1 MIVSKIRKNK
11 IEFCVYLKNFV
22 LSGISTIKQN
32 HQCNRNISVSTSCND
47 QENEKLSTLTING
60 NRIKIAQHYFD
71 QPVKQPRPP
80 KGRRRIADLTGLKG
94 NFGFDKFLS

>member
-1 MIVSKIRKNK
+1 MIESKICKNK
-11 IEFCVYLKNFV
+11 IKFGVNLKNFL

-32 HQCNRNISVSTSCND
+32 HQCKRSINVSTSCND
-47 QENEKLSTLTING
+47 QINETLSTLTING

-80 KGRRRIADLTGLKG
+80 KGQRRIADLTGLKG
-94 NFGFDKFLS
+94 NFGFDRFLS